1 MPAKKLLIMSVSAGM
16 GHVRAAE
23 AIRAC
28 ALQHP
33 EVAEVVHLDAMDFV
47 TAGFRKVYT
56 DFYVKLVDKA
66 PTLWGYLYNHT
77 HEAKADSS
85 LERLRR
91 ALERMNARALRRQIR
106 ALQPDAIICTHF
118 LPAEMLARQIHLGE
132 LSCPVW
138 VQVTDFDLHRLWVHQ
153 GMAGYF
159 AANDEVAFRM
169 QAQGIEARNI
179 EVTGIPIMPAFGQAL
194 SRSVCAAEY
203 GLDPAQPTLLLMG
216 GGAGV
221 GSLETIAQ
229 RLMRLEQRFQLLA
242 LAGRNQQ
249 ALASLQAHV
258 APFPSEQAVQE
269 VESALGRPWQQV
281 FAHFDMEAL
290 AAASI
295 AQIHRAALLDGTEV
309 VVKIRRP
316 GAAEQAETDMRILRR
331 LVLVI
336 QWFVPSLRRWGLAA
350 IVDEVAANFR
360 YEMDLSREAGSVRR
374 FADAWRG
381 SPDIVIPDVVN
392 GLCTSTVMVQQ
403 FSHGAD
409 LHGLPTAM
417 AVAAAGKLVDS
428 YVAQVFRDGFFHGD
442 PHPGNVFVMDDGRIC
457 LHDFG
462 IVGRVTRSMRRALV
476 AFALAF
482 VEQDADWVVDAWLDL
497 GLVGEGT
504 DRAVFVPVVRTLVA
518 DCAERPLK
526 DWSLSDALSQLVAAG
541 RTQDVRLPR
550 DLLVLTRTLLLLEGT
565 VRLLAPD
572 FSIIEAISRHTA
584 TGIFDERK
592 SAASQRLPY
601 ELGSAASVLP
611 TLLARRLHSVLRQRE
626 LLQLSIKPDAKMLS
640 GLDRL
645 GRRIALALVTL
656 GLYIASSLLMQ
667 HGVGPRW
674 GDMPVLA
681 LLGYALAIR
690 FTFSI
695 ARSCG

>member
-1 MPAKKLLIMSVSAGM
+1 MRPDRSVSAARLPDRPPQRSALRRATQIAMALTGFLLWVAWHRGLM
-16 GHVRAAE
+16 RCDTHRAAE
-23 AIRAC
+23 RFAQV
-28 ALQHP
+28 LQR
-33 EVAEVVHLDAMDFV
+33 LGTTF
-47 TAGFRKVYT
+47 
-56 DFYVKLVDKA
+56 VKLGQH
-66 PTLWGYLYNHT
+66 LSLR
-77 HEAKADSS
+77 ADV
-85 LERLRR
+85 LP
-91 ALERMNARALRRQIR
+91 
-106 ALQPDAIICTHF
+106 PDA
-118 LPAEMLARQIHLGE
+118 
-132 LSCPVW
+132 
-138 VQVTDFDLHRLWVHQ
+138 
-153 GMAGYF
+153 
-159 AANDEVAFRM
+159 
-169 QAQGIEARNI
+169 
-179 EVTGIPIMPAFGQAL
+179 
-194 SRSVCAAEY
+194 
-203 GLDPAQPTLLLMG
+203 
-216 GGAGV
+216 
-221 GSLETIAQ
+221 Q
-229 RLMRLEQRFQLLA
+229 R
-242 LAGRNQQ
+242 

-258 APFPSEQAVQE
+258 APFSSEQAVQE
-269 VESALGRPWQQV
+269 VEAALGRPWQEV
-281 FAHFDMEAL
+281 FARFDMQAL

-295 AQIHRAALLDGTEV
+295 AQIHRAALPDGTEV

-331 LVLVI
+331 LVLTI

-360 YEMDLSREAGSVRR
+360 YEMDLSREASSVRR
-374 FADAWRG
+374 FADAWRD
-381 SPDIVIPDVVN
+381 SPDIVLPDVVD

-403 FSHGAD
+403 FSRGAH
-409 LHGLPTAM
+409 LHGLPPAM
-417 AVAAAGKLVDS
+417 GAAAAGKLVDS
-428 YVAQVFRDGFFHGD
+428 YIVQILRDGFFHGD

-462 IVGRVTRSMRRALV
+462 IVGRVDRSMRRALV

-504 DRAVFVPVVRTLVA
+504 DRAVFVPVVRALVA
-518 DCAERPLK
+518 DCAEHPLK
-526 DWSLSDALSQLVAAG
+526 DWSLSDALAQLVAAG

-601 ELGSAASVLP
+601 ELGNAANALP

-626 LLQLSIKPDAKMLS
+626 LLQLSIKPDVRMLS
-640 GLDRL
+640 GIDRL

-667 HGVGPRW
+667 HAVGPRW

-690 FTFSI
+690 LTFFI
-695 ARSCG
+695 ARSRG